1 MGNLFNQLRERVM
14 TLFNGLSR
22 NRKIMLIGGTIGA
35 ILLLTF
41 GILLFTRTE
50 YVVIAQGLTPADA
63 LVVTTKLDELGIVWK
78 DSNDTSVISVAED
91 DVSRA
96 RMELAVSVE
105 AGSLSWAEVFSSESI
120 TMTSQTR
127 EQMYIQATAA
137 AVEKSI
143 ETLTV
148 VEDATVI
155 LQIPKESSYF
165 IKDEI
170 ESKASVVLNIKA
182 GLTLSEEQ
190 VSGIVNLIVSSVK
203 DLKVE
208 NVTVLDT
215 SGIQLNDP
223 DDTGGFSANSQF
235 DLQQRVQQQMQDD
248 LTEFLEKLYGAGD
261 VEVKLSLT
269 LDFDQ
274 QVETQKLFSPPVE
287 GDTSGMVRSA
297 TTITENVINDAGA
310 VGAPGTDGNNG
321 EATSVVEGD
330 NTGSSYEKASETL
343 NYELNE
349 INREIVNSQGDIKT
363 LSIGVLLNSAAL
375 VDGQMTE
382 EHKTELVNL
391 IAMSAGTDGTNI
403 QVLVQEFPDPMEFY
417 DVYTGQGTEGTLF
430 GVPILVI
437 VIVVLV
443 TLVAVIAVLL
453 ILRRNKKKREEEA
466 LKAQQEAEVEKS
478 LDEIEAFQEDKGS
491 PKYHIEKFVDNNP
504 EAAAALLRAWLNDI
518 N

>member
-1 MGNLFNQLRERVM
+1 MGNFFNQLRERALS
-14 TLFNGLSR
+14 LFNGLSR
-22 NRKIMLIGGTIGA
+22 NRKIMVIGGTIGA
-35 ILLLTF
+35 VLLLTF
-41 GILLFTRTE
+41 GILIFTRTE
-50 YVVIAQGLTPADA
+50 YVVIAQGLSPADA
-63 LVVTTKLDELGIVWK
+63 LVVTTKLDDLGIVWK
-78 DSNDTSVISVAED
+78 DSNDTSVISVAKD
-91 DVSRA
+91 DVSKA

-105 AGSLSWAEVFSSESI
+105 AGSLSWTDVFSSESI

-148 VEDATVI
+148 VENATVI

-170 ESKASVVLNIKA
+170 ESKASVVLEIKS
-182 GLTLSEEQ
+182 GLTLSDEQ

-223 DDTGGFSANSQF
+223 DNAGSFSANSQF
-235 DLQQRVQQQMQDD
+235 DLQQRVQLQMQDD
-248 LTEFLEKLYGAGD
+248 LVTFLEKLYGVGN

-274 QVETQKLFSPPVE
+274 QTETQKMFSPPIE

-310 VGAPGTDGNNG
+310 VGTPGTDSNTG

-349 INREIVNSQGDIKT
+349 INREIINSQGDIKT
-363 LSIGVLLNSAAL
+363 LSIGVLLNSVAL
-375 VDGQMTE
+375 VDGQITE
-382 EHKTELVNL
+382 AHKSELVSL
-391 IAMSAGTDGTNI
+391 IAMSAGTNGSNI

-417 DVYTGQGTEGTLF
+417 NVYTGQDGEGTLF
-430 GVPILVI
+430 GIPILII

-443 TLVAVIAVLL
+443 TLLAVVVVILV
-453 ILRRNKKKREEEA
+453 LRRNKKKREDEEI
-466 LKAQQEAEVEKS
+466 KAQQEAAVEKS
-478 LDEIEAFQEDKGS
+478 LEEIEAFQEDKGS

-504 EAAAALLRAWLNDI
+504 EAAAALLRAWLND
-518 N
+518 NN